1 MAAAGARGTE
11 FDWST
16 IEATRDLQYHDC
28 FDGLRCARL
37 EVPLDW
43 SDHGGSRTI
52 AIAIAMLPAS
62 VPVDHPDYGGTIVLN
77 PGGPG
82 DPGVE
87 LVRQSGHHLQKIID
101 NNKKFDYLGFDPRG
115 IGSTTPQVDCFGGDV
130 LARNTYEQVLYGLG
144 PVDSSEDALR
154 RSLEMFKGRGI
165 VCENTLAESSILEHV
180 TTAAVCRDMVAIV
193 DRLDEHQKSQM
204 ATLER
209 RREADQD
216 LVRIGTSSQVDHVPR
231 LQYLGLSYGTA
242 LGNTFASMFPGRV
255 GRIVL
260 DGVVNARDYMNN
272 ASIFN
277 EVLVC
282 EYRLLLTL
290 YQEWLG
296 NLRDT
301 EAVVDYFYN
310 TCYDSRDLCALYT
323 SSDTSGSDIRQR
335 VNQFIADLDT
345 SPLHHVAG
353 TSITTVTG
361 NDIRNAISGSIYQPL
376 AKFAPLAQIIS
387 DALQGNFTLL
397 AATIGPDSSQ
407 EECASGNQITSV
419 EAAYAIHCSDVAGNH
434 TEHDHDLAYY
444 SEMLEKYTT
453 ASDTFGAKWATI
465 PFECVGYR
473 LKPKDQ
479 FHGPW
484 ITPPADPSLRPG
496 VPAAPLLFL
505 TSRLDPVTPPIN
517 ANLMSAGHPGSAV
530 VIQDSVGHCTIPAGW
545 SDCTNKI
552 LQDYFEFGVV
562 PENGT
567 LCSASCHPWLEDPSC
582 HLDLENTGAW

>member
-1 MAAAGARGTE
+1 M
-11 FDWST
+11 
-16 IEATRDLQYHDC
+16 
-28 FDGLRCARL
+28 
-37 EVPLDW
+37 
-43 SDHGGSRTI
+43 
-52 AIAIAMLPAS
+52 
-62 VPVDHPDYGGTIVLN
+62 
-77 PGGPG
+77 
-82 DPGVE
+82 
-87 LVRQSGHHLQKIID
+87 ID

-115 IGSTTPQVDCFGGDV
+115 IGSTTPQADCFGGDV
-130 LARNTYEQVLYGLG
+130 LARNTYEQVLYGVG
-144 PVDSSEDALR
+144 PLDSSEDALR
-154 RSLEMFKGRGI
+154 RSLELFKGRGI
-165 VCENTLAESSILEHV
+165 VCENTLAESGILEHV

-193 DRLDEHQKSQM
+193 DCLDEHQKNQV
-204 ATLER
+204 AALER
-209 RREADQD
+209 RREADED
-216 LVRIGTSSQVDHVPR
+216 LVRIETNSEVDHVPR

-272 ASIFN
+272 ASILN

-310 TCYDSRDLCALYT
+310 TCYDSGDHCALYT
-323 SSDTSGSDIRQR
+323 SSDTSGADIKQR

-353 TSITTVTG
+353 TSITAVTG
-361 NDIRNAISGSIYQPL
+361 NDIRGAISASIYQPI
-376 AKFAPLAQIIS
+376 AAFAPLAQMIS

-407 EECASGNQITSV
+407 EECASGNQIMSV
-419 EAAYAIHCSDVAGNH
+419 EAAYAIHCSDAAGNQ
-434 TEHDHDLAYY
+434 TEHDDDLAYY

-453 ASDTFGAKWATI
+453 ESDTFGAKWATI
-465 PFECVGYR
+465 PFECAGYR

-484 ITPPADPSLRPG
+484 ITPPADPSLKPG

-505 TSRLDPVTPPIN
+505 TSRLDPVTPAIN
-517 ANLMSAGHPGSAV
+517 AGLMSAGHPGSAV

-582 HLDLENTGAW
+582 QLDLENTGGW